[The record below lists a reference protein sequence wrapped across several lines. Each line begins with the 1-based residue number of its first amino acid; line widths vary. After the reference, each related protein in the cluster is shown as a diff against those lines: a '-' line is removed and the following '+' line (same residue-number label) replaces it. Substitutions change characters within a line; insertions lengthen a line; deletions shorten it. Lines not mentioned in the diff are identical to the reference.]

1 MIAETRALVR
11 QFELRKRTGT
21 YADALAAFGLQ
32 RLLSLLSGASYDL
45 VDEGSAYVVKPP
57 GSSPVDLDGL
67 DYEAVRRSGGYRYL
81 RLPKDDSPPVA
92 DEIVYAQ
99 ERQRL
104 LEWREASRKNQKL
117 PRDQREQLDALRP
130 MPNWMLYQ
138 NVNVLQGFGSFAKLH
153 EAIRSSEPEQFA
165 QQVRAQLEALATG
178 APARLAFAPGQQ
190 VSAVQALNPIVGK
203 GISGAKPKGT
213 GLAGL
218 PGYFVDGFEEW
229 LRYVGL
235 DRAATS
241 VALGDDM
248 KIFVMAPR
256 YLDGR
261 SLETVC
267 SLFTSLEGAYSPA
280 KSDVMY
286 SIRLAREMIRSSDLL
301 QPAGARVVRFQNR
314 RPNQVIAGLHV
325 AYFKSLGQS
334 RALANVSFIGL
345 PGWFPVAQE
354 TADIWLRVLEEHER
368 ALQPLR
374 EDRTEEAALLVR
386 YRDFLTA
393 GPELVPALLE
403 FLGEH
408 AVHIMRSRVRGQY
421 APPFALP
428 VLSEFLRRLF
438 VNQDQ
443 SRDLAP
449 ILESDGFRNVARA
462 IRLSTVTE
470 MFHHS
475 RNQQEYDIRYGLLQ
489 DLKRKARFKDQFV
502 SELSDFVTAYNYE
515 NRRKEE
521 QRGGGS
527 YRRRPQVTTSDLAD
541 VVRLLDTYPSE
552 TVAML
557 LLAYA
562 AASDPRSADDQAAAR
577 AAATEER
584 RTQVEEQSS

>member
-1 MIAETRALVR
+1 MIAETPTLVR

-21 YADALAAFGLQ
+21 HADALAAFGLQ
-32 RLLSLLSGASYDL
+32 HLLSLLSGAGYDL
-45 VDEGSAYVVKPP
+45 VDEGSSYVVKPP
-57 GSSPVDLDGL
+57 GASPLDLDSL
-67 DYEAVRRSGGYRYL
+67 DYEGVRRSGGYRYL

-99 ERQRL
+99 QRQRL
-104 LEWREASRKNQKL
+104 LEWREANRKNAKL
-117 PRDQREQLDALRP
+117 PRDQREQLDALKP

-138 NVNVLQGFGSFAKLH
+138 NVNVLQGFGSYAKLH
-153 EAIRSSEPEQFA
+153 ESIRSSEPGQFA
-165 QQVRAQLEALATG
+165 QQVHAQLEALATG
-178 APARLAFAPGQQ
+178 APTGLPFAPGQQ

-203 GISGAKPKGT
+203 GVSGAKPKGT

-241 VALGDDM
+241 IALDDDI

-256 YLDGR
+256 YLDAR

-267 SLFTSLEGAYSPA
+267 SLFSSLEGAYSPA
-280 KSDVMY
+280 KSDVMGA
-286 SIRLAREMIRSSDLL
+286 IRLAREMVRSSEFL

-314 RPNQVIAGLHV
+314 RPNQIIAGLHV
-325 AYFKSLGQS
+325 AYFKSLGQA
-334 RALANVSFIGL
+334 RALTNISFIGL
-345 PGWFPVAQE
+345 PGWFPVERE

-368 ALQPLR
+368 TLQPLR

-403 FLGEH
+403 FLGGH
-408 AVHIMRSRVRGQY
+408 AVHVMRSRVRGQY
-421 APPFALP
+421 APPFTLP

-443 SRDLAP
+443 SKDLAP
-449 ILESDGFRNVARA
+449 ILESEGFKNVARA

-475 RNQQEYDIRYGLLQ
+475 RSQQEYDIRYGLLQ

-502 SELSDFVTAYNYE
+502 SELSDFVTNYNYE
-515 NRRKEE
+515 NRRKQE
-521 QRGGGS
+521 QRGGAS

-541 VVRLLDTYPSE
+541 VVRLLDAYPSE

-562 AASDPRSADDQAAAR
+562 AASDPRSADDQAAR
-577 AAATEER
+577 APAT
-584 RTQVEEQSS
+584 TA